1 MGTKKNFVI
10 FKLLQNKKGKP
21 QNVLLVNNIG
31 EILEFDDESQ
41 ANSIA
46 SLFEAN
52 SEKGYKYYVR
62 EI

>member
-1 MGTKKNFVI
+1 METKKNFVI
-10 FKLLQNKKGKP
+10 FKVLQNKKGKP

-46 SLFEAN
+46 TLFESN
-52 SEKGYKYYVR
+52 SEKGYRYYVR
-62 EI
+62 GI